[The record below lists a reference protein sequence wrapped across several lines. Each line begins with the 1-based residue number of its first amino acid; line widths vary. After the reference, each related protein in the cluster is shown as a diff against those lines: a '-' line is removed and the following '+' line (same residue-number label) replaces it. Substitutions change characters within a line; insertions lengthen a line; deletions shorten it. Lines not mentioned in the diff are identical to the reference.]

1 MGSTTHIN
9 RYMITK
15 ISNKMGFTLLELI
28 VVLSLL
34 AILAAVSV
42 PKFIDLSANAEQKA
56 LRSGVAELN
65 GREIMVWL
73 NIKNSQIGWV
83 DDATVFSQVDAD
95 LGLNYH
101 WSPRAEIDGGKLH
114 YKNQM
119 VKLKR
124 IPSTAASAA
133 RWEIIFSS
141 S

>member
-1 MGSTTHIN
+1 MSF
-9 RYMITK
+9 K
-15 ISNKMGFTLLELI
+15 VSDKSGFTLLELI
-28 VVLSLL
+28 VVLALL

-56 LRSGVAELN
+56 LRTGVAELN
-65 GREIMVWL
+65 GRENLIWL
-73 NIKNSQIGWV
+73 NIKNSQLGWV
-83 DDATVFSQVDAD
+83 DDAAVFSQVDTV
-95 LGLNYH
+95 LGPDYH
-101 WSPRAEIDGGKLH
+101 WSPQAEIDGGKLH
-114 YKNQM
+114 FKDQM

>member
-1 MGSTTHIN
+1 MGANTQIKRN
-9 RYMITK
+9 MISK
-15 ISNKMGFTLLELI
+15 VSDKRGFTLLELI
-28 VVLSLL
+28 VVLALL

-56 LRSGVAELN
+56 LRSGIAELN
-65 GREIMVWL
+65 GRENLVWL

-83 DDATVFSQVDAD
+83 DDTAVFSQIDTD
-95 LGLNYH
+95 LGPNYH
-101 WSPRAEIDGGKLH
+101 WSPSAEIDGGKLH
-114 YKNQM
+114 FKDQM

-124 IPSTAASAA
+124 IPSTGASAA

>member
-1 MGSTTHIN
+1 MSF
-9 RYMITK
+9 K
-15 ISNKMGFTLLELI
+15 VSDKSGFTLLELI
-28 VVLSLL
+28 VVLALL

-56 LRSGVAELN
+56 LRTGVAELN
-65 GREIMVWL
+65 GRENLIWL
-73 NIKNSQIGWV
+73 NIKNSQLGWV
-83 DDATVFSQVDAD
+83 DDAAVFSQIDTD
-95 LGLNYH
+95 LGANYH

-114 YKNQM
+114 FKDQM

>member
-1 MGSTTHIN
+1 MEIN
-9 RYMITK
+9 TK
-15 ISNKMGFTLLELI
+15 INKNMISKISHSKGFTLLELI
-28 VVLSLL
+28 VVLALL

-42 PKFIDLSANAEQKA
+42 PKFIDLSANAEQKV

-65 GREIMVWL
+65 GRENLVWL

-83 DDATVFSQVDAD
+83 DDTAVFSQTDTD
-95 LGLNYH
+95 LGPNYH

-114 YKNQM
+114 FKDQM

-124 IPSTAASAA
+124 IPSTGASAA
-133 RWEIIFSS
+133 SWEIIFSS

>member
-1 MGSTTHIN
+1 MSF
-9 RYMITK
+9 K
-15 ISNKMGFTLLELI
+15 VSDKSGFTLLELI
-28 VVLSLL
+28 VVLALL
-34 AILAAVSV
+34 AILAAVSA

-65 GREIMVWL
+65 GRENLVWL

-83 DDATVFSQVDAD
+83 DDTAVFSQIDTD
-95 LGLNYH
+95 LGANYH
-101 WSPRAEIDGGKLH
+101 WSPRAEIDGGQLH
-114 YKNQM
+114 FKDQM

-124 IPSTAASAA
+124 ISSTGASAA

>member
-1 MGSTTHIN
+1 MQIDQQNVIS
-9 RYMITK
+9 K
-15 ISNKMGFTLLELI
+15 ISDRNGFTLLELI